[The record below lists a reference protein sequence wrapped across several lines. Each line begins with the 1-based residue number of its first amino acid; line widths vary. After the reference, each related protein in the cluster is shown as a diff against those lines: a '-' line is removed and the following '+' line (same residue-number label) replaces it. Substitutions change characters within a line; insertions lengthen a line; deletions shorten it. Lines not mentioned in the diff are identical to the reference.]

1 VSGIALLHRMRFLV
15 LTLGAVA
22 GWAAIVKASLRGR
35 TPG

>member
-1 VSGIALLHRMRFLV
+1 MALLHRMRF

-22 GWAAIVKASLRGR
+22 GWAAIAKASLRGR